1 MRDFNRGNR
10 SGSGRDFGR
19 PGGYGR
25 SGGFGRPSFGGDR
38 GPRRMFPAVCS
49 NCGNNCE
56 VPFEPNGS
64 KPVYCNDCF
73 AKMGGRD
80 KDSRGGFQDRG
91 PRRPSYERGND
102 SRPRPQNNDQFD
114 QINRKLD
121 KIMAMLGAGPVSAP
135 VKKEKV
141 FAKEKVMNATPVE
154 KTLIVKKKVKIFKK
168 KAPIAKE

>member
-1 MRDFNRGNR
+1 MRDFNRGGR

-19 PGGYGR
+19 RDFGR

-73 AKMGGRD
+73 AKMGGGRNN
-80 KDSRGGFQDRG
+80 DSRGGFQDRG
-91 PRRPSYERGND
+91 ARRPFFEKRSD
-102 SRPRPQNNDQFD
+102 SRPQNNEQFE

-121 KIMAMLGAGPVSAP
+121 KIMAMLGSGPISTQVP

-141 FAKEKVMNATPVE
+141 FTKEKVMNSTPVE

-168 KAPIAKE
+168 KTPVVG